1 MNVRIGQP
9 VPHALFRARRDGDW
23 FDIDSRALFSGR
35 RVIVF
40 ALPGAF
46 TPTCSSSHLP
56 RYDALGPVFHGLGID
71 EVVCL
76 SVNDGFVMAAWAQ
89 AQNLRHVTMLPDG
102 NGDFTEGMGML
113 VDKPDLGFGKRS
125 WRYSMLVEDGI
136 ITEMFVEPDRPGDP
150 FEVSDAD
157 TMLRRLA
164 PDVALPPEVTL
175 FSKPGCRFCLE
186 AKALLTERGLRFEEI
201 VLEGGISYQT
211 LRNVTGQRTTPQVYI
226 DGQHV
231 GALAE
236 LRRRFELVA

>member
-1 MNVRIGQP
+1 MNTRIGQP

-56 RYDALGPVFHGLGID
+56 RYDELSPVFHSHGID

-76 SVNDGFVMAAWAQ
+76 SVNDGFVMEAWART
-89 AQNLRHVTMLPDG
+89 QNLRHVTMLPDG

-113 VDKPDLGFGKRS
+113 VDKSEVGFGKRS

-136 ITEMFVEPDRPGDP
+136 VTEMFVEPDRPGDP

-157 TMLRRLA
+157 TMLRRIA
-164 PDVALPPEVTL
+164 PDATLPSEVTL

-186 AKALLTERGLRFEEI
+186 AKTLLTERGLRFEEI
-201 VLEGGISYQT
+201 SLEGGVSYQT
-211 LRNVTGQRTTPQVYI
+211 LRNVTGQRTAPQIYI
-226 DGQHV
+226 DGQRI
-231 GALAE
+231 GGLAE
-236 LRRRFELVA
+236 LKQHLILAA